1 MNNYIRDLLSFLD
14 ASPTSVQASQQIV
27 KRLEERGFAALD
39 EGKKWKLKPGAKYY
53 LQRETSVVALVTG
66 SQPLAKTGFQLAAAH
81 IDSPGLKLKPS
92 SLKTDGNV
100 ARVAVEVYGG
110 PIISSWIDR
119 ELGIAGRAA
128 VNYGKEVRVVPV
140 DLQKP
145 MAVIPNAA
153 IHLNREVNNGFIY
166 NKQVHLQAIVDVGRQ
181 DGDPLK
187 AAVAKSLKVKPEQI
201 VELELFLYDFAKAAL
216 GGLQGNLLFSGR
228 LDNLGMSHAI
238 LSAIM
243 ASDKPK
249 ATCAAVLY
257 DHEEIGSET
266 RQGAGSSMLS
276 VVLDRVGISLGLD
289 AEERHLALSNS
300 FLISADMAHAYHP
313 SYPEKYEQS
322 CSPVMNGGPVIK
334 WQAGHKYATTAA
346 SAQRFAALCEAAK
359 VPCQKFM
366 MRSDLLCGSTV
377 GPIVS
382 AQLGI
387 PVVDVGDPLWAMHST
402 RETAGVEDHLAMIKV
417 LTKFYS

>member
-27 KRLEERGFAALD
+27 KRLEERGFVALD

-53 LQRETSVVALVTG
+53 LRRDTSVVALVTG

-145 MAVIPNAA
+145 VAVIPNAA

-181 DGDPLK
+181 EGDPLK
-187 AAVAKSLKVKPEQI
+187 AAVAKSLQVKPEQI
-201 VELELFLYDFAKAAL
+201 VELELF
-216 GGLQGNLLFSGR
+216 
-228 LDNLGMSHAI
+228 
-238 LSAIM
+238 
-243 ASDKPK
+243 P
-249 ATCAAVLY
+249 
-257 DHEEIGSET
+257 
-266 RQGAGSSMLS
+266 
-276 VVLDRVGISLGLD
+276 
-289 AEERHLALSNS
+289 
-300 FLISADMAHAYHP
+300 
-313 SYPEKYEQS
+313 
-322 CSPVMNGGPVIK
+322 
-334 WQAGHKYATTAA
+334 
-346 SAQRFAALCEAAK
+346 
-359 VPCQKFM
+359 
-366 MRSDLLCGSTV
+366 
-377 GPIVS
+377 
-382 AQLGI
+382 
-387 PVVDVGDPLWAMHST
+387 
-402 RETAGVEDHLAMIKV
+402 
-417 LTKFYS
+417 